1 MKRLLVLGAGTA
13 GTMAV
18 NKLRPQLPRD
28 EWSITVVDS
37 DDTHYYQPGYLFV
50 PFGIYR
56 PDEIVKPKKRF
67 IPTGVDLV
75 LGEIDKVLP
84 EDNKVLLVDGTELGY
99 DYLIIASG
107 TTPRPEETPGMAI
120 HRPEGRRHRRRWHR
134 QDAHARL
141 GGIGHWPRWSPAA
154 TSIAPVLQA
163 WGAQHDVAS
172 A

>member
-56 PDEIVKPKKRF
+56 PDEIVKPKARF
-67 IPTGVDLV
+67 MPHRRG
-75 LGEIDKVLP
+75 
-84 EDNKVLLVDGTELGY
+84 
-99 DYLIIASG
+99 
-107 TTPRPEETPGMAI
+107 PRP
-120 HRPEGRRHRRRWHR
+120 GRDRQGRARGEQGPAGRWHG
-134 QDAHARL
+134 A
-141 GGIGHWPRWSPAA
+141 AA
-154 TSIAPVLQA
+154 TTT
-163 WGAQHDVAS
+163 
-172 A
+172 

>member
-67 IPTGVDLV
+67 IPSGVDLV
-75 LGEIDKVLP
+75 LDQLDGQH
-84 EDNKVLLVDGTELGY
+84 LVGDL
-99 DYLIIASG
+99 
-107 TTPRPEETPGMAI
+107 
-120 HRPEGRRHRRRWHR
+120 
-134 QDAHARL
+134 
-141 GGIGHWPRWSPAA
+141 
-154 TSIAPVLQA
+154 
-163 WGAQHDVAS
+163 
-172 A
+172 